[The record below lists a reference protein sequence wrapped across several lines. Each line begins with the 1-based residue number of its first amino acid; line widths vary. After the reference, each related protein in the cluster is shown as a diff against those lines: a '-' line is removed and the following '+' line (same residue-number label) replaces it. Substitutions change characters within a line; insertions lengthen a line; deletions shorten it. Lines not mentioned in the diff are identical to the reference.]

1 MKKQVFQTHKEA
13 VKRALE
19 ELGVHKSDCPLC
31 VQKPFNNT
39 WIRRIKPPSQFGRV
53 VLTTSKGQGGKRPQ

>member
-19 ELGVHKSDCPLC
+19 ELGVHKCTKAIQQHVDQEDKTTLP
-31 VQKPFNNT
+31 
-39 WIRRIKPPSQFGRV
+39 IGRV
-53 VLTTSKGQGGKRPQ
+53 VLITRKGQGASITYNQ